1 MNANEEEFLP
11 YDDDEAIKFIRNQ
24 IPQELKEKFSDDDL
38 NYLVDLIYEFY
49 EDKGFLND
57 DDDTEVDI
65 DLDELTAYV
74 VKQAKKD
81 KVGVYTEEEI
91 SFVVDAEIAYCD
103 SLGVF
108 E

>member
-1 MNANEEEFLP
+1 MNEEEFLP

-38 NYLVDLIYEFY
+38 NYLIDLIYEFY
-49 EDKGFLND
+49 EEKGFLD

-74 VKQAKKD
+74 VKQSKKD
-81 KVGVYTEEEI
+81 KVGVYTEEEVK
-91 SFVVDAEIAYCD
+91 FVVDAEIAYCD

>member
-1 MNANEEEFLP
+1 MNQNEEEVLP

-38 NYLVDLIYEFY
+38 NYIVDLIYEFY
-49 EDKGFLND
+49 EDKGYLND
-57 DDDTEVDI
+57 DDAEVDI

-81 KVGVYTEEEI
+81 KVGVYTEDEI
-91 SFVVDAEIAYCD
+91 QFVVDAEIAYCD
-103 SLGVF
+103 SLGIF

>member
-1 MNANEEEFLP
+1 MNANEEELLP

-38 NYLVDLIYEFY
+38 NYLIDLIYEFY
-49 EDKGFLND
+49 EEKGFLN

-74 VKQAKKD
+74 VKQSKKD

>member
-1 MNANEEEFLP
+1 MNEEEFLP

-38 NYLVDLIYEFY
+38 NYLIDLIYEFY
-49 EDKGFLND
+49 EEKGFLD

-74 VKQAKKD
+74 VKQSKKD
-81 KVGVYTEEEI
+81 KVGVYTEEEVK
-91 SFVVDAEIAYCD
+91 FVVDAEIAYCD
-103 SLGVF
+103 SLGIF

>member
-1 MNANEEEFLP
+1 MKANEEEFLP

-38 NYLVDLIYEFY
+38 NYLIDLIYEFY
-49 EDKGFLND
+49 DEKGFLN

-91 SFVVDAEIAYCD
+91 QFVVDAEIAYCD

>member
-1 MNANEEEFLP
+1 MTEEEFLP

-38 NYLVDLIYEFY
+38 NYLIDLIYEFY
-49 EDKGFLND
+49 EEKGFLD

-74 VKQAKKD
+74 VKQSKKD
-81 KVGVYTEEEI
+81 KVGVYTEEEVQ
-91 SFVVDAEIAYCD
+91 FVVDAEIAYCD

>member
-1 MNANEEEFLP
+1 MNANEEDFLP

-57 DDDTEVDI
+57 DDTEVDI

-74 VKQAKKD
+74 VKNAKKD

-91 SFVVDAEIAYCD
+91 QFVVDAEIAYCD

>member
-38 NYLVDLIYEFY
+38 NYLIDLIYEFY
-49 EDKGFLND
+49 EEKGFLD

-65 DLDELTAYV
+65 DLDELTA
-74 VKQAKKD
+74 
-81 KVGVYTEEEI
+81 
-91 SFVVDAEIAYCD
+91 
-103 SLGVF
+103 
-108 E
+108 

>member
-1 MNANEEEFLP
+1 MNANEEDFLP

-38 NYLVDLIYEFY
+38 NYLIDLIYEFY
-49 EDKGFLND
+49 EEKGFLD
-57 DDDTEVDI
+57 DNDTEVDI

-74 VKQAKKD
+74 VKQSKKD

-91 SFVVDAEIAYCD
+91 HFVVDAEIAYCD

>member
-1 MNANEEEFLP
+1 MNANEEDFLP

-57 DDDTEVDI
+57 DDTEVDI

-74 VKQAKKD
+74 VKNAKKD

>member
-38 NYLVDLIYEFY
+38 NYLIDLIYEFY
-49 EDKGFLND
+49 EEKGFLN

-74 VKQAKKD
+74 VKQSKKD
-81 KVGVYTEEEI
+81 KVGAYTEEEI

>member
-1 MNANEEEFLP
+1 MNANEEDFLP

-24 IPQELKEKFSDDDL
+24 VPQELKEKFSDDDL
-38 NYLVDLIYEFY
+38 NYIVDLIYEFY

-57 DDDTEVDI
+57 DDAEVDI

-81 KVGVYTEEEI
+81 KVGTYTEEEI
-91 SFVVDAEIAYCD
+91 GFVVDAEIAYCD

>member
-1 MNANEEEFLP
+1 MNEEEFLP

-38 NYLVDLIYEFY
+38 NYLIDLIYEFY
-49 EDKGFLND
+49 EEKGFLD
-57 DDDTEVDI
+57 DNDTEVDI

-74 VKQAKKD
+74 VKQSKKD

>member
-38 NYLVDLIYEFY
+38 NYLIDLIYEFY
-49 EDKGFLND
+49 EEKGFLD

-74 VKQAKKD
+74 VKQSKKD

>member
-1 MNANEEEFLP
+1 MNEEEFLP

-38 NYLVDLIYEFY
+38 NYLIDLIYEFY
-49 EDKGFLND
+49 EDKGFLN

-74 VKQAKKD
+74 VKQSKKD
-81 KVGVYTEEEI
+81 KVGVYTEEEV

>member
-1 MNANEEEFLP
+1 MNTDEDDFMP

-24 IPQELKEKFSDDDL
+24 VPQELKEKFSDDEL
-38 NYLVDLIYEFY
+38 NYIVDLIYEFY
-49 EDKGFLND
+49 EEKGFLND
-57 DDDTEVDI
+57 DDSEVDI

-81 KVGVYTEEEI
+81 KVGVYTEDEI
-91 SFVVDAEIAYCD
+91 HFVVDAEIAYCD
-103 SLGVF
+103 SLGIF

>member
-1 MNANEEEFLP
+1 MTEEEFLP

-38 NYLVDLIYEFY
+38 NYLIDLIYEFY
-49 EDKGFLND
+49 EDKGFLN

-74 VKQAKKD
+74 VKQSKKD
-81 KVGVYTEEEI
+81 KVGVYTEEEV

>member
-24 IPQELKEKFSDDDL
+24 IPQELKVKFSDDDL
-38 NYLVDLIYEFY
+38 NYLIDLIYEFY
-49 EDKGFLND
+49 EEKGFLN

-81 KVGVYTEEEI
+81 KVGIYTEDEI

>member
-38 NYLVDLIYEFY
+38 NYLIDLIYEFY
-49 EDKGFLND
+49 EEKGFLD
-57 DDDTEVDI
+57 DNDTEVDI

-74 VKQAKKD
+74 VKQSKKD

>member
-24 IPQELKEKFSDDDL
+24 IPQDLKEKFSDDDL
-38 NYLVDLIYEFY
+38 NYLIDLIYEFY
-49 EDKGFLND
+49 EEKGFLN

-74 VKQAKKD
+74 VKQSKKD

>member
-57 DDDTEVDI
+57 DDTEVDI

-74 VKQAKKD
+74 VKNAKKD

-91 SFVVDAEIAYCD
+91 QFVVDAEIAYCD

>member
-38 NYLVDLIYEFY
+38 NYLIDLIYEFY
-49 EDKGFLND
+49 EEKGFLN

-91 SFVVDAEIAYCD
+91 QFVVDAEIAYCD

>member
-38 NYLVDLIYEFY
+38 NYLIDLIYEFY
-49 EDKGFLND
+49 DEKGYLN

-74 VKQAKKD
+74 VKQSKKD

>member
-38 NYLVDLIYEFY
+38 NYLIDLIYEFY
-49 EDKGFLND
+49 EEKGFLD

>member
-38 NYLVDLIYEFY
+38 NYLIDLIYEFY
-49 EDKGFLND
+49 EEKGFLD
-57 DDDTEVDI
+57 DNDTEVDI

-81 KVGVYTEEEI
+81 KVGFYTEEEI
-91 SFVVDAEIAYCD
+91 HFVVDAEIAYCD

>member
-38 NYLVDLIYEFY
+38 NYLIDLIYEFY
-49 EDKGFLND
+49 EEKGFLD

-74 VKQAKKD
+74 VKQSKKD

-91 SFVVDAEIAYCD
+91 SFVVDAEIAY
-103 SLGVF
+103 
-108 E
+108 

>member
-1 MNANEEEFLP
+1 MNEEEFLP

-38 NYLVDLIYEFY
+38 NYLIDLIYEFY
-49 EDKGFLND
+49 EDKGFLD

-74 VKQAKKD
+74 VKQSKKD
-81 KVGVYTEEEI
+81 KVGVYTEEEVK
-91 SFVVDAEIAYCD
+91 FVVDAEIAYCD